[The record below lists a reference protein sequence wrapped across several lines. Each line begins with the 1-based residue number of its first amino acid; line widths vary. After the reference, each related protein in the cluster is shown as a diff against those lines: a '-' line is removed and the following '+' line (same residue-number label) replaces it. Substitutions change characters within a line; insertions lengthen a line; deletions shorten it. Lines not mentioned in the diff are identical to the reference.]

1 MRVVQKVSD
10 HGLPVDA
17 TLRDGTVI
25 RLRLASE
32 RDEEGLHI
40 LYNTIVGEGTSYP
53 HDRPLT
59 QEEFVDYWV
68 RGKSTVVAYAEGS
81 VGVVS
86 TPKIAGAFY
95 LRANWPGRAGHV
107 ANAGFMVAS
116 EWRNRGLGRLLGT
129 TMLKYARHLGY
140 RSVIF
145 NLVFSE
151 NRIARGLWR
160 QLGFQEMARLPGVIH
175 TDDGSYQD
183 AVVMFR
189 SLM

>member
-1 MRVVQKVSD
+1 MRVVQKVLD

-17 TLRDGTVI
+17 TLRDETVI

-81 VGVVS
+81 VRVEES
-86 TPKIAGAFY
+86 RT
-95 LRANWPGRAGHV
+95 
-107 ANAGFMVAS
+107 
-116 EWRNRGLGRLLGT
+116 GT
-129 TMLKYARHLGY
+129 TARCDHVEI
-140 RSVIF
+140 RPTS
-145 NLVFSE
+145 
-151 NRIARGLWR
+151 GLP
-160 QLGFQEMARLPGVIH
+160 QCHF
-175 TDDGSYQD
+175 
-183 AVVMFR
+183 
-189 SLM
+189 